1 MFRPREDTI
10 MTRLPC
16 LVVAAGLLGLGAVP
30 AAAADDCAT
39 ALPELQQATQR
50 PEVDEITREKI
61 SSLLSDAKQLCA
73 DGDQAEAGAK
83 FANVRE
89 LLEGDRE
96 EPANGAS
103 D

>member
-1 MFRPREDTI
+1 MFRPREDSI

-16 LVVAAGLLGLGAVP
+16 LVVAAGLLGLGAP
-30 AAAADDCAT
+30 AVAADDCAT

-61 SSLLSDAKQLCA
+61 GSLLSDAKELCA
-73 DGDQAEAGAK
+73 DGDQAEARTK

-96 EPANGAS
+96 EPEDGAS